1 MKKLL
6 FTPGPLTT
14 SASVKAVMFQ
24 DFGSRDTVFSKIVSS
39 IRSRLLDL
47 ANVSKKEGYEAII
60 MQGAGTFGIE
70 AVISSVIPNSGKLLI
85 LINGAYGER
94 IRKITEIHQIPFE
107 VIQDPEN
114 KPHDPVQVEEFLKKD
129 PSITH
134 ISMVH
139 CETTTGLINPLEEI
153 GEIASKEKKMFIVD
167 AMSSFGGI
175 PIHAGNAHID
185 FLISSSNKCIEAV
198 PGFSFIIAR
207 KDSLLKYPCNARSL
221 SLDLIAQWEG
231 LEKNGQF
238 RFTPPTHSLVAFHKA
253 LLELEEEGGIEKRQE
268 RYKSNHQIL
277 IHNMRRIG
285 FKEYLDPDFQAPV
298 ITSFLYP
305 EHPDFSFE
313 VLYNRLKAKGMI
325 IYPGK
330 LSQVN
335 CFRIGNIGKIFKED
349 IIKLT
354 FEIDKIL
361 SEMGVRLN

>member
-1 MKKLL
+1 MIASNDKKL
-6 FTPGPLTT
+6 
-14 SASVKAVMFQ
+14 
-24 DFGSRDTVFSKIVSS
+24 
-39 IRSRLLDL
+39 
-47 ANVSKKEGYEAII
+47 
-60 MQGAGTFGIE
+60 
-70 AVISSVIPNSGKLLI
+70 
-85 LINGAYGER
+85 
-94 IRKITEIHQIPFE
+94 
-107 VIQDPEN
+107 
-114 KPHDPVQVEEFLKKD
+114 
-129 PSITH
+129 
-134 ISMVH
+134 
-139 CETTTGLINPLEEI
+139 
-153 GEIASKEKKMFIVD
+153 FIVD

-175 PIHAGNAHID
+175 PIHVGKANID

-277 IHNMRRIG
+277 INNMRRIG
-285 FKEYLDPDFQAPV
+285 FKEYLNPDFQAPV

-313 VLYNRLKAKGMI
+313 VLYNRLNAKGMV

-330 LSQVN
+330 LSQVD

-354 FEIDKIL
+354 IEIDEIL
-361 SEMGVRLN
+361 SEMGVKLN